1 MEEKQEIKSIYLE
14 NQKIEYI
21 LIRKKIKNIYLN
33 IKDNKL
39 FVKANKRVPIY
50 YIETLLKT
58 KKNWIVKKLNENTV
72 KQEREKLYTDKEFEN
87 IIIEYIEKYSKLLNV
102 NFNKVRIKSIKYAW
116 GSCTSNKNIT
126 INYELIKY
134 EKDIIEYVVVHELC
148 HLKYM
153 NHSNKFWDLVKKY
166 IPEYKIIRKK
176 LKNS

>member
-1 MEEKQEIKSIYLE
+1 MEEKQEIKSIYLK

-39 FVKANKRVPIY
+39 LVKANKRVPIY

-58 KKNWIVKKLNENTV
+58 KKNWIIKKLNENTV

-87 IIIEYIEKYSKLLNV
+87 IIIEYIKKYSKLLNV